1 MQLKLP
7 VEGRERYSS
16 RSQLARVATE
26 AWGAA
31 NLYCPSCDSPRLIS
45 SAANTPAIDYSCPQ
59 CRALFQL
66 KAQSR
71 VFAAR
76 IVDAAYSAMLETI
89 RRDRV
94 PNLVAL
100 HYAADRWEVLNL
112 FLVPQFAFSASVLE
126 KRQPLSS
133 TARRAGWVGC
143 NILLNRIP
151 VDAQIALVRD
161 GVITKPSDVRRQ
173 YRRLRPLAELSVENR
188 GWTLDILNAVRSLGK
203 EQFTLAEV
211 YASEPQLARL
221 HPKNQRIRPKIRQQL
236 QVLRDKGFVDF
247 LGGGSYRMR

>member
-1 MQLKLP
+1 
-7 VEGRERYSS
+7 
-16 RSQLARVATE
+16 
-26 AWGAA
+26 
-31 NLYCPSCDSPRLIS
+31 
-45 SAANTPAIDYSCPQ
+45 
-59 CRALFQL
+59 
-66 KAQSR
+66 
-71 VFAAR
+71 
-76 IVDAAYSAMLETI
+76 MLETI